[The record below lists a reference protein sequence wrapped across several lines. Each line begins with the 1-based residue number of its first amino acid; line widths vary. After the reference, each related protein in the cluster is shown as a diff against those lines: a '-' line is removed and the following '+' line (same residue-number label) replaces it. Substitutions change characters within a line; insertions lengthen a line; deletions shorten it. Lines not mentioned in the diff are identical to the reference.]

1 MPRIQGVDPET
12 TDGQIREVFAAQT
25 ERWGAPLENHRL
37 YARRPS
43 IFQGVRAM
51 WDGLGAS
58 GRMEP
63 PLQALINR
71 RVAALNGC
79 MF

>member
-1 MPRIQGVDPET
+1 MPRIEGVHPET
-12 TDGQIREVFAAQT
+12 AEGQIGEVFEAQT
-25 ERWGAPLENHRL
+25 QKWGAPLENHRL

-43 IFQGVRAM
+43 IFRGVRGM
-51 WDGLGAS
+51 WEGLGAS
-58 GRMEP
+58 GLIEP

-79 MF
+79 LF